1 MNNEQ
6 VMEIMESLGLHKGGI
21 ENWVPD
27 NAWVKVAN
35 AVEAAEREACIKFFE
50 DNESEIFFGAQA
62 AAALRAK
69 GQALGNL
76 NKQAEQN
83 GEEL

>member
-6 VMEIMESLGLHKGGI
+6 VMEIMESLGLHKLRI

-35 AVEAAEREACIKFFE
+35 AVAAAEREACAKMAENGLIGHT
-50 DNESEIFFGAQA
+50 IAQA
-62 AAALRAK
+62 IRAR
-69 GQALGNL
+69 GQ
-76 NKQAEQN
+76 E
-83 GEEL
+83 